1 MTGFA
6 NSPNLCQFRIAAS
19 PSRKCGP
26 GSTDMAAV
34 ALSVRIKIKAN
45 LLMLEFVYVDYE
57 NTLALR
63 IPGSEKRFSWL

>member
-1 MTGFA
+1 
-6 NSPNLCQFRIAAS
+6 
-19 PSRKCGP
+19 
-26 GSTDMAAV
+26 MAGV
-34 ALSVRIKIKAN
+34 ALGMRIKIKAD